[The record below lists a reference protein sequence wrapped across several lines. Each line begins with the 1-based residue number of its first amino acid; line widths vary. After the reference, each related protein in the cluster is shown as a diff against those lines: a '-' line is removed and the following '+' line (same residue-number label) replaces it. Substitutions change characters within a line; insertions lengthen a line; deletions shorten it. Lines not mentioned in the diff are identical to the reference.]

1 MMQAQIQ
8 EEIHE
13 MVQEEATKGVKKKKK
28 KSWKL
33 RIFIL
38 LILGKIFCFLLIFA
52 FIVLVMFGQDM
63 RKQEKPGSP
72 TPGTG
77 IANVSPEVMRW
88 EPVVRQYA
96 EQFGIPQYIQFLLAL
111 IQQESSGTL
120 IDVMQASESKC
131 GYIGCITNP
140 VESIAYG
147 VERFSKLLQASEGKL
162 YIAAQAY
169 NMGDYFVTHA
179 KGMNTNSDDV
189 GSVETAAKA
198 YAQKYA
204 TSLVCSPSYRTGYCY
219 GDWRYVANIL
229 RYYQVATTPPT
240 SDGSGDGP
248 ANKKFNEIMALA
260 APFEGRPYVF
270 GGRRPPDFDCSGLVE
285 WSYGQVGIN
294 ISGTAADQYNKT
306 IAVDNPAP
314 GDLVFFRDTY
324 KAGISHVGI
333 YVGNNRMF
341 NAGGTHLHYADLS
354 KDYWV
359 EHFAGFRRVQ

>member
-1 MMQAQIQ
+1 MQAQIQ
-8 EEIHE
+8 EEMHE

-38 LILGKIFCFLLIFA
+38 LILGKIFCLLLIFA
-52 FIVLVMFGQDM
+52 FLVLVMFGQDM
-63 RKQEKPGSP
+63 KKKEKPGSP

-77 IANVSPEVMRW
+77 TAKVSQEVLRW

-96 EQFGIPQYIQFLLAL
+96 EKFSIAQYVPFLLAL

-131 GYIGCITNP
+131 GYIGCITSP
-140 VESIAYG
+140 EESIAYG
-147 VERFSKLLQASEGKL
+147 VERFSKLLQAAEGKL

-179 KGMNTNSDDV
+179 KGMNTNPDDV
-189 GSVETAAKA
+189 GSVETAAKE
-198 YAQKYA
+198 YAKKYA

-248 ANKKFNEIMALA
+248 ANKKFNEIMALV
-260 APFEGRPYVF
+260 APYDGYPYVWA
-270 GGRRPPDFDCSGLVE
+270 GRAPPNFDCSGLVE
-285 WSYGQVGIN
+285 WSYNKVGIR
-294 ISGTAADQYNKT
+294 ISGTAENMYNAT
-306 IAVDNPAP
+306 VPVDNPAP
-314 GDLVFFRDTY
+314 GDLVFFHGTY
-324 KAGISHVGI
+324 KAGISHIGI
-333 YVGNNRMF
+333 YIGDNKMF
-341 NAGGTHLHYADLS
+341 NAGGTHLHYADLNMPYW
-354 KDYWV
+354 KD
-359 EHFAGFRRVQ
+359 HFSGFRRVL